1 MPKTPKSSSS
11 KLSSHINSSKTKK
24 ASKGGSAQAFAQDCV
39 VLFMEMLMMV
49 KLYHWK
55 TYGYAQHK
63 ATDEFYG
70 SLNGHVDEF
79 IEVLMGKAVMR
90 IDLMKHKKVQLLD
103 LPSSSVKD
111 LTKHL
116 EHFKAALIKME
127 NHPFIK
133 SNHSTDLLN
142 IRDEILGDLNQLSYL
157 LTLE

>member
-1 MPKTPKSSSS
+1 MSKTHKSISSSS
-11 KLSSHINSSKTKK
+11 KLSMSSKTKK
-24 ASKGGSAQAFAQDCV
+24 VGKGGSAQSFAQECV

-70 SLNGHVDEF
+70 SLNDHVDQF

-90 IDLMKHKKVQLLD
+90 IDLMKHKKIQLLD

-116 EHFKAALIKME
+116 EHFKTALINME
-127 NHPFIK
+127 EHPFIK
-133 SNHSTDLLN
+133 ANHSTDLLN

>member
-1 MPKTPKSSSS
+1 MPKTHKSGSN
-11 KLSSHINSSKTKK
+11 KLANHLNSSKTKK
-24 ASKGGSAQAFAQDCV
+24 YSKGGSAQLFAQEHV
-39 VLFMEMLMMV
+39 ILFMEMLMLV

-70 SLNGHVDEF
+70 SLNDHVDQF

-90 IDLMKHKKVQLLD
+90 IELMKHKKIQLID
-103 LPSSSVKD
+103 LPSSNLKG

-116 EHFKAALIKME
+116 EHFKAVLSSME
-127 NHPFIK
+127 QHPFIK
-133 SNHSTDLLN
+133 ATPSTDLLN